1 MSIEKFAF
9 RSTRVWN
16 IKGKEYYY
24 EWIWLCWYWE
34 DCSEYDQTDYYTLDG
49 YKLKNH
55 SKVRSSTNRW

>member
-9 RSTRVWN
+9 RPTRVWN

-24 EWIWLCWYWE
+24 EWIWLFWYWE
-34 DCSEYDQTDYYTLDG
+34 YCDEYAHDCYTLDG
-49 YKLKNH
+49 YKLKNN